1 MISWLLTTLGLPSW
15 VVPVALVALVAA
27 GMGGA
32 YVKGR
37 MDSSANCR
45 EAALQ
50 TQVASMKRDI
60 AMQEAADVVEKR
72 ILDKLRAENAELD
85 KLLEQ
90 YSEELLNAQTDG
102 CDLNDNDVDR
112 LRRLGAI

>member
-1 MISWLLTTLGLPSW
+1 MTWILSMLGLPTW
-15 VVPVALVALVAA
+15 VGPAIIVALIAA

-50 TQVASMKRDI
+50 VQIAGMKRDI
-60 AMQEAADVVEKR
+60 AMQEAADLVESR
-72 ILDKLRAENAELD
+72 ILEKLRTENAELD

-102 CDLNDNDVDR
+102 CDLNDSDVDR